1 MKKIMSGL
9 IAVVMTM
16 TCFLSNVSALELK
29 IPTTPI
35 SLDETLIISDLDNE
49 KQIIYEFTLEED
61 CVVDMNLSITFK
73 DDADK
78 EIVAQVISEAYM
90 QDVLNELMGNGI
102 SGKNHFVYGEEGKK
116 VSGTSYKFHQQYKM
130 DKGVYWFS
138 LTCYGELDTES
149 FELVPVKGKAK
160 VTFSTVKEEVQFIN
174 VKYSVKESKWFEA
187 IKPITITSIKG
198 FKSPLSVDEIYSY
211 NDERVGYMLEG
222 FYVYRKRDNAWLYAK
237 IKKVYD
243 KNIEDYV
250 IEYTNFKWYP
260 LGTAPKGYERYPFT
274 YGYNDTFGA
283 ECYLMD
289 TMKDGDQIIHRE
301 VWTPTTYIIRYHAN
315 TGGKGTMKNSYF
327 TYDKTKKLRA
337 NTFTHKTKKFQGWKA
352 KYYDWWEDVELWYYT
367 NGKKC
372 GWYEEGKQ
380 PKGWTKYVFKNQEKV
395 KNLTSYMD
403 DVIHMYAVW
412 K

>member
-1 MKKIMSGL
+1 MKKIMNGL
-9 IAVVMTM
+9 IAVVMAM
-16 TCFLSNVSALELK
+16 TCFLSNVSALELY

-35 SLDETLIISDLDNE
+35 SLDETITITDLENE
-49 KQIIYEFTLEED
+49 DRIIYEFTLAED
-61 CVVDMNLSITFK
+61 CVIDMNLSVTFK
-73 DDADK
+73 DDAKK
-78 EIVAQVISEAYM
+78 EIVAQVISEEYK
-90 QDVLNELMGNGI
+90 QDMLNGLLGNEV
-102 SGKNHFVYGEEGKK
+102 SGKDHFVYGEDKT

-138 LTCYGELDTES
+138 FSCYGEMDEETY
-149 FELVPVKGKAK
+149 ELAPVKGKAK
-160 VTFSTVKEEVQFIN
+160 VTFSIVEDEVQFTK
-174 VKYSVKESKWFEA
+174 VKYSVKESKWFDP
-187 IKPITITSIKG
+187 IKPVTITTVNG
-198 FKSPLSVDEIYSY
+198 FKSPLSTKALYVDVTKH
-211 NDERVGYMLEG
+211 VGYMHTG

-237 IKKVYD
+237 PKLVYD
-243 KNIEDYV
+243 EFMEDDV
-250 IEYTNFKWYP
+250 VQYTNFKWCP
-260 LGTAPKGYERYPFT
+260 LGTAPKGYERYPFNYEAT
-274 YGYNDTFGA
+274 DVFGA
-283 ECYLMD
+283 ECYGMD
-289 TMKDGDQIIHRE
+289 TMQDGDHIIHRE
-301 VWTPTTYIIRYHAN
+301 VWTPVTYIIRYHAN

-380 PKGWTKYVFKNQEKV
+380 PKGWTKYIFKNQEKV